1 MPVMAAGSGSVNPDN
16 SISINNKSGHYKPT
30 EYSMSRAKEIFG
42 ANTGGAV
49 VFIKEK
55 EDKDVLK
62 AKYGRDAENFSGIC
76 LPDI

>member
-1 MPVMAAGSGSVNPDN
+1 MPVMAAGSGSINPDN
-16 SISINNKSGHYKPT
+16 SICINNKSGHYKPT
-30 EYSMSRAKEIFG
+30 EYSMLKAKEIFE

-62 AKYGRDAENFSGIC
+62 AKYGKNYKNEC
-76 LPDI
+76 